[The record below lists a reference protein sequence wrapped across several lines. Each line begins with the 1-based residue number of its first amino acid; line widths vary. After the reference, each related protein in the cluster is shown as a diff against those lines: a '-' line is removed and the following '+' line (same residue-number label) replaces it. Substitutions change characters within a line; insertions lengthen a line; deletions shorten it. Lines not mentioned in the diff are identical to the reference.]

1 MALSKVV
8 PNLYTYVPPRPLL
21 TGEVASVPL
30 GTYLG
35 MATVQALGWSL
46 GLLAVASFIFTKRD
60 FL

>member
-1 MALSKVV
+1 M
-8 PNLYTYVPPRPLL
+8 PPRPLL
-21 TGEVASVPL
+21 TGEVAGVPL

-46 GLLAVASFIFTKRD
+46 GLLAVASFIFKKRD